1 MALILKQE
9 NKGASFPRL
18 EPGVYPAICY
28 GVVDIGEQYN
38 KRFGKTARQVV
49 LLWELPT
56 EKVEI
61 DGEDVSRVISKTYN
75 MSLNEKATLRQT
87 LKSWRGRDFTA
98 DELQGFD
105 LLNILGAHCLLNI
118 TNNETNDGK
127 VYTNI
132 DAVTPISK
140 GMQKP
145 TQTLQSFSFDL
156 DTDPLE
162 RLEQMPKWIAERI
175 KASNTYQMRINA
187 AQNVPAE
194 AGEFTEID
202 NADDGALPF

>member
-9 NKGASFPRL
+9 NKGTSFPKL
-18 EPGVYPAICY
+18 EPGVYPAVCY
-28 GVVDIGEQYN
+28 GVVDIGEHYD
-38 KRFGKTARQVV
+38 KKFDKTARKVV

-87 LKSWRGRDFTA
+87 LKSWRGRDFTT
-98 DELQGFD
+98 DELQGFN
-105 LLNILGAHCLLNI
+105 LLNILGASCLLNL
-118 TNNETNDGK
+118 TNNESTEGK

-145 TQTLQSFSFDL
+145 AQTLSSFSFDL

-162 RLEQMPKWIAERI
+162 RLEQMPKWIAERVKASITYQERI
-175 KASNTYQMRINA
+175 KADQDG
-187 AQNVPAE
+187 PPD
-194 AGEFTEID
+194 AGEFTALD
-202 NADDGALPF
+202 GDDDGKLPF

>member
-98 DELQGFD
+98 EELQGFD

-127 VYTNI
+127 VTQILTPLRRSQKECKNQHKHYNHLVLI
-132 DAVTPISK
+132 LILIRWSAWSRCRNGSPKGSKHQTPIRC
-140 GMQKP
+140 G
-145 TQTLQSFSFDL
+145 
-156 DTDPLE
+156 
-162 RLEQMPKWIAERI
+162 
-175 KASNTYQMRINA
+175 
-187 AQNVPAE
+187 
-194 AGEFTEID
+194 
-202 NADDGALPF
+202 

>member
-28 GVVDIGEQYN
+28 GVVDIGEQDN
-38 KRFGKTARQVV
+38 KKFNKTARQVV

-56 EKVEI
+56 EKVEV

-98 DELQGFD
+98 EELQGFD

-118 TNNETNDGK
+118 TNNETTDGK

-162 RLEQMPKWIAERI
+162 RLEQMPKWIAEKI

-187 AQNVPAE
+187 ARNVPAE

>member
-9 NKGASFPRL
+9 SKGSSFPRL

-28 GVVDIGEQYN
+28 GVVDIGEHYN
-38 KRFGKTARQVV
+38 KKFDKTARQVV

-61 DGEDVSRVISKTYN
+61 DGEDVSRVITKTYN

-98 DELQGFD
+98 EEMQGFD

-145 TQTLQSFSFDL
+145 AQTLQSFSFDL

-162 RLEQMPKWIAERI
+162 RLEQMPKWITEKI
-175 KASNTYQMRINA
+175 KASNTYQERINA
-187 AQNVPAE
+187 AQDDPAA
-194 AGEFTEID
+194 AGKFTAINNE
-202 NADDGALPF
+202 DDGDLPF